1 MHTSIKKSIM
11 IIALLLLVG
20 TSVFAV
26 DGEFSNR
33 SFRLYHMVNTVNEYS
48 FRFWSPD
55 RGSTQQISSRELVG
69 SDAQQVAA
77 LVFIFTTNDADSTYT
92 ISSLQLKVSDLYM
105 VNDDGKALDSTGNVT
120 NSPSNYVC
128 YPFDIW
134 VTDASSDAVMGNRIN
149 NKHDS
154 NGSLSIIT
162 LISNS
167 NPRRYTWDSSEP
179 INIDEIARIWV
190 EPHID
195 EAAVGNYQATITIE
209 MGVN

>member
-1 MHTSIKKSIM
+1 MHTSIKKNIM
-11 IIALLLLVG
+11 IIALLLFVG

-26 DGEFSNR
+26 DGVFSSR
-33 SFRLYHMVNTVNEYS
+33 SFRLYHVVNIVNKYS

-55 RGSTQQISSRELVG
+55 SGSTQQISSRELVG

-77 LVFIFTTNDADSTYT
+77 LVFIFTSNNANSEYT
-92 ISSLQLKVSDLYM
+92 IYSLQLKVSDLYM
-105 VNDDGKALDSTGNVT
+105 VNDNGKALDSTGNVT

-134 VTDASSDAVMGNRIN
+134 VTDASSGALMGDKII

-154 NGSLSIIT
+154 NGSSSVIT
-162 LISNS
+162 LIDSNA
-167 NPRRYTWDSSEP
+167 PRIYTWDSSKP

-209 MGVN
+209 MGVR